1 MTFTADAV
9 QHADI
14 VESGDELRF
23 TAPLEFGMALKGAD
37 LRNAIQ
43 AVSGRPRKVKVS
55 TGEGS
60 AASAAVQKGPE
71 DDVSRRALA
80 HPEVQR
86 FQELFPNS
94 QVRQVRDLK
103 E

>member
-1 MTFTADAV
+1 
-9 QHADI
+9 
-14 VESGDELRF
+14 
-23 TAPLEFGMALKGAD
+23 MALKGSE
-37 LRNAIQ
+37 LNKAIQ
-43 AVSGRPRKVKVS
+43 AVSGRPRKIRVS
-55 TGEGS
+55 TGEAATPS
-60 AASAAVQKGPE
+60 AAPASKAPE

-80 HPEVQR
+80 HPEVQK

>member
-14 VESGDELRF
+14 VECGDELHF
-23 TAPLEFGMALKGAD
+23 TAPLEFGMALRSSD

-43 AVSGRPRKVKVS
+43 AVCGRPRKVRIS
-55 TGEGS
+55 AGE
-60 AASAAVQKGPE
+60 ASAPSPPVQKAPE

-94 QVRQVRDLK
+94 QVRQIRDLK